1 MESYASRGLYM
12 DFVQDH
18 GFTERFRAEW
28 ATRGC
33 WMGGGRWRFRP
44 FVWIGD
50 RWWKGNFLEVLRLG
64 ASERDNRGDMI
75 PSLGP
80 LAHSFPC

>member
-1 MESYASRGLYM
+1 MGDAGLLDGRRPMAFPAVCVDWRPVCTTLWFCIFLHIDKDES
-12 DFVQDH
+12 
-18 GFTERFRAEW
+18 
-28 ATRGC
+28 
-33 WMGGGRWRFRP
+33 
-44 FVWIGD
+44 
-50 RWWKGNFLEVLRLG
+50 WWKGNFLEVLRLG